1 MAKQKLPIEVIKAR
15 GRKHLTKSEIAE
27 REAGQIKAN
36 SDKIRAPSYLT
47 KEQKKEFKNISNEL
61 KKLDIISNLDCN
73 ALGRFLQHQ
82 TQWIEITEQLRKT
95 PMMIKEVREVL
106 TLEGKS
112 IFKEFEV
119 VNKEYGNLI
128 KNQEKQYTLCRLGAS
143 DLGLTITSRCKL
155 VIPKAEEKPKNKFKK
170 FAK

>member
-36 SDKIRAPSYLT
+36 FDKIRAPSYLT

-61 KKLDIISNLDCN
+61 KKLGILSNLDCDSL
-73 ALGRFLQHQ
+73 ARFLQHQ
-82 TQWIEITEQLRKT
+82 SQWIEITEQLRKT
-95 PMMIKEVREVL
+95 QMMIKEVREVL
-106 TLEGKS
+106 NLEGE
-112 IFKEFEV
+112 ITFKLMR
-119 VNKEYGNLI
+119 K
-128 KNQEKQYTLCRLGAS
+128 QEKQFALCRLGAS
-143 DLGLTITSRCKL
+143 DFGLTITSRCKL
-155 VIPKAEEKPKNKFKK
+155 VIPKTEEKPKNKFNK